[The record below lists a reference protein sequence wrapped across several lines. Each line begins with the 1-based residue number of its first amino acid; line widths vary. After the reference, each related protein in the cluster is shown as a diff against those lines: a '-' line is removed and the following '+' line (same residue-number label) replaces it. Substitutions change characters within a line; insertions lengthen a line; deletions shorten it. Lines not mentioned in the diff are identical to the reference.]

1 MIDEWNEKLLC
12 QRCGRVGMATPTQ
25 GADDRTPSVLGI
37 SDGFKVVQTEHSP
50 DFHCAKCNIPAAV
63 S

>member
-1 MIDEWNEKLLC
+1 MIDDWNERLLC
-12 QRCGRVGMATPTQ
+12 GICGRIGMARLSQ
-25 GADDRTPSVLGI
+25 GADDRTPSVLSI
-37 SDGFKVVQTEHSP
+37 SDGFKVVQTEYGP